1 MNGEAKE
8 LRELVRKIERLTA
21 DSRIASLAMPAV
33 QSLCEYLT
41 LRARVMELEGE
52 RDTRA
57 RADPAEGERDGD
69 WR

>member
-8 LRELVRKIERLTA
+8 LRELVRQIERLVSE
-21 DSRIASLAMPAV
+21 SRIHSIAAPAV
-33 QSLCEYLT
+33 NALCEYLT